1 VQGCLSK
8 HNTSQLPCCQQRLIR
23 ELLELFNSVCF
34 VRRDEL
40 DAREEQCAAVT
51 LALGSKF
58 WNTVHWDQR
67 LPYQDSLNFLHDL
80 VSVCF
85 CRLRSGAFFAR
96 DPHCHSL

>member
-51 LALGSKF
+51 LALGSF
-58 WNTVHWDQR
+58 VPEHCAL
-67 LPYQDSLNFLHDL
+67 LPSTPSRICGVMHQN
-80 VSVCF
+80 V
-85 CRLRSGAFFAR
+85 RIA
-96 DPHCHSL
+96 